1 MNATCIRLMLV
12 VFIFLIVTTSGV
24 SRTCVIGQYMESLPI
39 STLDDCVGLSQ
50 KYTAYKDK
58 SFFVYENQCCYK
70 TYYNYVDHADR
81 YKHCFCLSD
90 NCNDK
95 PYQPVTNKGNN
106 ALYEPNSVGA
116 SYTRMSLVVVIAA
129 FLM

>member
-1 MNATCIRLMLV
+1 MNAVMLV
-12 VFIFLIVTTSGV
+12 DFILLIVTTSGV
-24 SRTCVIGQYMESLPI
+24 SRTCVIGQDMEPLPI

-50 KYTAYKDK
+50 KYPTYKDK
-58 SFFVYENQCCYK
+58 SFFVYENQCCYR

-95 PYQPVTNKGNN
+95 ACQSDVN
-106 ALYEPNSVGA
+106 AVG
-116 SYTRMSLVVVIAA
+116 STHTEKNLHVVVAIAMA
-129 FLM
+129 TYLISAE